1 MGFKIMSKFSINSD
15 IIGQT
20 MDSCIDVGDTY
31 IILNFS
37 KKDNQL
43 QCMSNISTKDNDR
56 DWARERMKTL
66 IQKALKT
73 MLLKNPSLS
82 ETREYKKQ

>member
-43 QCMSNISTKDNDR
+43 QCMSNI
-56 DWARERMKTL
+56 E
-66 IQKALKT
+66 
-73 MLLKNPSLS
+73 LLELLGDLLGHP
-82 ETREYKKQ
+82 YK